1 MKRLGF
7 PSRRETSFAMIGNV
21 SNRLE
26 NSNVAADRIFPAKTP
41 LGKKLAEIRLRA
53 IENGLELLTEE
64 QIAREIE
71 SRRGELPDGETAD
84 VR

>member
-1 MKRLGF
+1 
-7 PSRRETSFAMIGNV
+7 MIGNV

-26 NSNVAADRIFPAKTP
+26 NSNVAADRIFF
-41 LGKKLAEIRLRA
+41 LQRRRLEKKLVEIRLRA

-71 SRRGELPDGETAD
+71 SRRGELPKMALTASPAL
-84 VR
+84 